1 MPDSRALP
9 PELSA
14 LQALVLKSGVGLGGL
29 AEGERE
35 LALALV
41 AAVLPPGAGWSE
53 PEVNQALRLSLTREA
68 GFLASDAAELRRWLV
83 DLGFW
88 RRDGFGRCYE
98 RCPPDEL
105 PPARRLIVSSLASLD
120 LADWVAGKRAE
131 QAAVRLARREAWAA
145 GRGALDGTAND

>member
-1 MPDSRALP
+1 MSDSRVLP

-14 LQALVLKSGVGLGGL
+14 LQALVVKSGVGLGGL

-35 LALALV
+35 LALALL

-68 GFLASDAAELRRWLV
+68 SFLASDAAELRRWLV

-88 RRDGFGRCYE
+88 RRDGFGRRYE
-98 RCPPDEL
+98 RCPPGEL
-105 PPARRLIVSSLASLD
+105 PTSRRLIMTALAELD
-120 LADWVAGKRAE
+120 PADWVARQRAGH
-131 QAAVRLARREAWAA
+131 AALRLARRAAWAA
-145 GRGALDGTAND
+145 GQGVADRDR